1 MSCCCFTSYN
11 LKHLEN
17 IKKYINR
24 ATEYLTQ
31 ENQEEQENK
40 IQENQKEQEN
50 KIQENQK
57 EQENKIQENQK
68 EQENQEED
76 EYDIV
81 N

>member
-1 MSCCCFTSYN
+1 MSCCCCFTSYN

-40 IQENQKEQEN
+40 IQEN
-50 KIQENQK
+50 KIQENQ
-57 EQENKIQENQK
+57 E
-68 EQENQEED
+68 
-76 EYDIV
+76 
-81 N
+81 

>member
-40 IQENQKEQEN
+40 IQEN
-50 KIQENQK
+50 KI
-57 EQENKIQENQK
+57 
-68 EQENQEED
+68 QENQEED

>member
-31 ENQEEQENK
+31 ENPENPENKTQENQEEQENK
-40 IQENQKEQEN
+40 T
-50 KIQENQK
+50 
-57 EQENKIQENQK
+57 
-68 EQENQEED
+68 QENQEED

>member
-31 ENQEEQENK
+31 ENPIDQENK
-40 IQENQKEQEN
+40 TQENQVDQEN
-50 KIQENQK
+50 KTQENQVD
-57 EQENKIQENQK
+57 QENKTQENPVD
-68 EQENQEED
+68 QEED

>member
-31 ENQEEQENK
+31 ENQT
-40 IQENQKEQEN
+40 QENQT
-50 KIQENQK
+50 QENQT
-57 EQENKIQENQK
+57 
-68 EQENQEED
+68 QEED
-76 EYDIV
+76 EYDII

>member
-11 LKHLEN
+11 LKYLEN

-31 ENQEEQENK
+31 EEQENKTQENQEEQENK
-40 IQENQKEQEN
+40 TQENQEEQEN
-50 KIQENQK
+50 KT
-57 EQENKIQENQK
+57 QENKT
-68 EQENQEED
+68 QENQEED